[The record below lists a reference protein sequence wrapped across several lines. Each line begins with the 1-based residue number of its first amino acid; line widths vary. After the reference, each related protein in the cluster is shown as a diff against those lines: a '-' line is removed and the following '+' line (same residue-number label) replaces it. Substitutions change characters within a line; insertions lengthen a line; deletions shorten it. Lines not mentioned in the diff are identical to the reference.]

1 VAGER
6 DWFGEQ
12 YMGWNFDGE
21 HYVIQEKT
29 RKPFER
35 FKIDATRGLLQGL
48 AAFFTTHRWE
58 GTSCHISSLGAK
70 GTLTLDHGVATCRV
84 RFESFPATFL
94 KDKILS
100 DIEATM
106 LDVCGVASSANRNVF
121 IVHGHDEKKRDEL
134 KRFLAQL
141 SLQPVVL
148 DEMDDLGMTI
158 IEKFEHCAT
167 TCSFAFVLMTPDD
180 RSIGADRAESRWR
193 ARQNV
198 IMELG
203 WFMAYL
209 GRDRVIILFRG
220 ELEIPSDILGI
231 VCLEFKDNIVEASE
245 KMRNRLRGVRLI
257 S

>member
-1 VAGER
+1 MS
-6 DWFGEQ
+6 W
-12 YMGWNFDGE
+12 YLDGE

-58 GTSCHISSLGAK
+58 GTCCHISSLGAK
-70 GTLTLDHGVATCRV
+70 GILTLEHGVATCRV

-106 LDVCGVASSANRNVF
+106 LDVCGVASSTNRNVF
-121 IVHGHDEKKRDEL
+121 IVHGHNET
-134 KRFLAQL
+134 KRFELRNFLTQL
-141 SLQPVVL
+141 DLQPLVL
-148 DEMDDLGMTI
+148 DEQDDLGMTI
-158 IEKFEHCAT
+158 IEKFEHYAT

-180 RSIGADRAESRWR
+180 RSIGADRTESQWR

-209 GRDRVIILFRG
+209 GRDRVLILYNG
-220 ELEIPSDILGI
+220 ELEIPSDILG
-231 VCLEFKDNIVEASE
+231 VVYLEFKENIVEVSE
-245 KMRNRLRGVRLI
+245 KIRNRLRGLRLVP
-257 S
+257 